1 MRRDTHCIAVIHGQ
15 TSQLTMREEEIDYS
29 EQTLSMITVCHRMV
43 SAKKQLPSRV
53 LNFVGYST
61 VFYALTLFW
70 YHQQNSNQ
78 TLEVDA
84 DLAKKTFLKPL

>member
-1 MRRDTHCIAVIHGQ
+1 
-15 TSQLTMREEEIDYS
+15 
-29 EQTLSMITVCHRMV
+29 MV